1 MQEVQNLMF
10 VLADKLKQ
18 KRDEKKEIE
27 SKLKELNTEIEAVE
41 AQLFQLMLE
50 EEIQSFQRSGYT
62 FYMQVSPYPSVL
74 PEIKEE
80 FYNWLKENGYGSLI
94 QETINHNS
102 LRAWVKEILEENGD
116 ELPEE
121 LQPILKIFEKQTVG
135 IRKAKREV
143 KRG

>member
-74 PEIKEE
+74 PEKKEE

-135 IRKAKREV
+135 IRKA
-143 KRG
+143 RG

>member
-1 MQEVQNLMF
+1 VQEVQNLMF